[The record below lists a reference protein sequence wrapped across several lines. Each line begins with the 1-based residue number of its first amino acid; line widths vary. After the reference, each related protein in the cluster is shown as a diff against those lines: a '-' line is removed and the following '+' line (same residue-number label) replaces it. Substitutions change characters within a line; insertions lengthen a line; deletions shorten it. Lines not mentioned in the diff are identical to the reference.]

1 MSAGLSR
8 AELEAMDREELIE
21 TIESLQD
28 RVDDLDAETQRLD
41 NLVARAHDKLQR
53 VDELADRV
61 DDLDAENERLRA
73 RLADSAN
80 SPHEKLAGLVE
91 YARNKRS
98 SDAVVV
104 LTPTEIAG
112 SYGCSQRY
120 AYQLID
126 DLPAEYAWLLSPE
139 TLRDSQYG
147 TLEQET
153 DAVPKRLGV
162 DFEGVHTAPVPLN
175 RFINGNSGNG
185 GGN

>member
-1 MSAGLSR
+1 MSTSPSR
-8 AELEAMDREELIE
+8 AELEAMTEGELIATVKDMQE
-21 TIESLQD
+21 TVDNLETLVHVQIEKRKDLADTVENLVD
-28 RVDDLDAETQRLD
+28 RVDDLE
-41 NLVARAHDKLQR
+41 
-53 VDELADRV
+53 
-61 DDLDAENERLRA
+61 AENERLRA
-73 RLADSAN
+73 RLADSAHT
-80 SPHEKLAGLVE
+80 PHEKLASLVE
-91 YARNKRS
+91 YAHNKRS

-104 LTPTEIAG
+104 LTPEEIAG
-112 SYGCSQRY
+112 SYGCSTRY

-126 DLPAEYAWLLSPE
+126 DLPDEYAWLLSPE

-153 DAVPKRLGV
+153 DSVPKRLGV